1 MDRQIRRLGIFM
13 LICFGLLFLQ
23 LNNIQVV
30 QASHLANAAGNPRA
44 YLKRVAAPRGTIQT
58 ADGVVVAQSVPS
70 HDSLKYLRVYPHGP
84 LYSTVT
90 GYDSLVYGTSGVEA
104 TYNKYLQPHTAPL
117 RSVSDLLTPRT
128 TTDSVTLT
136 ISSALQSVAASAM
149 GSRHGAVVALDPRTG
164 AILAMYSSP
173 GFDPNLLASHNTTT
187 EMNAWKSYLKDPSQP
202 LLPRAYRQIYPPGS
216 TFKIVTSSAVYDRA
230 PALASKNFPML
241 SALTLPQTTHKLHNY
256 ANEVCGGSLAQAFKV
271 SCDSTYG
278 QIGLDLGA
286 KNLYDEARSFGFDQV
301 PPIDLPLA
309 APSAFPAPSS
319 FANKLPAL
327 AFSAIG
333 QQNDAASALQMAMV
347 TGAIADGG
355 KMMTPHVMAQI
366 HDAQGNLVKAY
377 QPTMWKQATSA
388 ATAASVT
395 KLMEGVTQP
404 GGTAANVAL
413 PGVTVAA
420 KTGTA
425 QIGLGNGYTDDWLV
439 AFAPAQ
445 NPSIAVAVVVTHQPP
460 PSTGSSQAGPVA
472 RAVLQAALSMK
483 RG

>member
-1 MDRQIRRLGIFM
+1 M
-13 LICFGLLFLQ
+13 LACFALLFLQ
-23 LNNIQVV
+23 LNNIQVL
-30 QASHLANAAGNPRA
+30 QASSLANAQGNPRA

-90 GYDSLVYGTSGVEA
+90 GYDSLIYGTSGVEQ

-117 RSVSDLLTPRT
+117 QSISDLLAPRT
-128 TTDSVTLT
+128 TTDSLTLT
-136 ISSALQSVAASAM
+136 ISSTLQSVAASAL
-149 GSRHGAVVALDPRTG
+149 GNRHGAVVALDPSTG

-173 GFDPNLLASHNTTT
+173 SFDPNLLASHNNTT
-187 EMNAWKSYLKDPSQP
+187 EVNAWKSYIANPSQP

-216 TFKIVTSSAVYDRA
+216 TFKIVTSSAAFDRA
-230 PALASKNFPML
+230 PNLATKIFPTLTALP
-241 SALTLPQTTHKLHNY
+241 LPQTTHKLHNY
-256 ANEVCGGSLAQAFKV
+256 ANELCGGSLAQAFKV

-278 QIGLDLGA
+278 QLGLDLGA
-286 KNLYDEARSFGFDQV
+286 QKLYTEAQSFGFDQV

-309 APSAFPAPSS
+309 APSSFPKPAT
-319 FANKLPAL
+319 FTNQLPAL

-333 QQNDAASALQMAMV
+333 QQNVAASALQMAEV
-347 TGAIADGG
+347 TGAIANGG

-366 HDAQGNLVKAY
+366 HDAQGNLIKSY
-377 QPTMWKQATSA
+377 QPSVWKQATSQ
-388 ATAASVT
+388 ATAGAVS
-395 KLMEGVTQP
+395 KFMQGVTQP
-404 GGTAANVAL
+404 GGTASNVAL

-425 QIGLGNGYTDDWLV
+425 QIGLHNGYTDDWLV

-445 NPSIAVAVVVTHQPP
+445 NPSIAVAVVVTNQPP